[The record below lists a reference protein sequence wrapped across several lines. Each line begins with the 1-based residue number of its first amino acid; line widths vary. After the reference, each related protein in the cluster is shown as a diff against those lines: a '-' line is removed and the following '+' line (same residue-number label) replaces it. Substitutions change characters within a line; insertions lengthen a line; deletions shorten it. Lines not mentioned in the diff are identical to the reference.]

1 MPEEESELIDPKYGK
16 LDKETVN
23 LLKEYEVSYFRE
35 DKPIPFV
42 DGLVIHPVQTRHF
55 EEFAACSSCLSLNK
69 NDDPNGIRMSNLEYL
84 LSKTT
89 LPAPEGQIWSYKIY
103 KLFELIFDL
112 HPGYECMEC
121 HSVLEYNSKEVVEF
135 VKSCQDFVK
144 FLQEHGNQFP
154 ENGEI
159 PPEPQLKCPSCGNE
173 KFRHVMNIGTDPET
187 KKLFLSVNGHIITKK
202 EFNLLRQIVLFQ
214 NFPDYVD
221 DSWVD
226 PDLRRDRDEKLRL
239 EQRNN
244 DLHASIEKKVTG
256 LTITT
261 NYKFD
266 EIYNMS
272 IRRFTMALAM
282 VDDLINY
289 KLLKQAQYSGLS
301 NFPKGFKVDH
311 WMYKPNK
318 DMYGD
323 SYKDT
328 DALQAV

>member
-1 MPEEESELIDPKYGK
+1 M
-16 LDKETVN
+16 
-23 LLKEYEVSYFRE
+23 
-35 DKPIPFV
+35 
-42 DGLVIHPVQTRHF
+42 
-55 EEFAACSSCLSLNK
+55 
-69 NDDPNGIRMSNLEYL
+69 
-84 LSKTT
+84 
-89 LPAPEGQIWSYKIY
+89 
-103 KLFELIFDL
+103 
-112 HPGYECMEC
+112 
-121 HSVLEYNSKEVVEF
+121 
-135 VKSCQDFVK
+135 
-144 FLQEHGNQFP
+144 
-154 ENGEI
+154 
-159 PPEPQLKCPSCGNE
+159 
-173 KFRHVMNIGTDPET
+173 
-187 KKLFLSVNGHIITKK
+187 NGHIITKK